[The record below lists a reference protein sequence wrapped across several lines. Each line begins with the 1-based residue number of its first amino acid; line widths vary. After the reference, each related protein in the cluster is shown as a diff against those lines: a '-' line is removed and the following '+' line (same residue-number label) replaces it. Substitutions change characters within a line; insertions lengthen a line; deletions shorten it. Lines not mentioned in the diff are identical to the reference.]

1 MAVDAPPKLNVGA
14 GAGREATV
22 CVEAPKTGAAEGV
35 VVFPKE
41 KPDDA
46 APNVG

>member
-1 MAVDAPPKLNVGA
+1 MPVEVPPKLNVGA
-14 GAGREATV
+14 GAGTGAAV

-35 VVFPKE
+35 VVLPKE

-46 APNVG
+46 APNTG